1 MRYISTCRRINSN
14 VLPGGKGVKQQ
25 RDVMLYW
32 RELLSL
38 QSLSVYNCNMARHYI
53 PFVLVRTLTVKQY
66 ALPDD
71 GAESGYSDRRSETEN
86 GDACRAEMQSSVNY

>member
-1 MRYISTCRRINSN
+1 
-14 VLPGGKGVKQQ
+14 
-25 RDVMLYW
+25 
-32 RELLSL
+32 
-38 QSLSVYNCNMARHYI
+38 MAQHYI